1 MYLLSGDQ
9 ELNTLAGLD
18 IGLGGGPSGV
28 NEEEHAD
35 GENETEKEIE
45 AGVGQL
51 GTDGLDVHLG
61 DGSRALDANEP
72 VPVATTDL
80 IPLAGRTDD
89 GTLEANPKSVQL
101 VTWGE

>member
-1 MYLLSGDQ
+1 MK
-9 ELNTLAGLD
+9 
-18 IGLGGGPSGV
+18 PKKGV
-28 NEEEHAD
+28 E
-35 GENETEKEIE
+35 G
-45 AGVGQL
+45 GVGQF

-61 DGSRALDANEP
+61 DGSQALDAGEP

-89 GTLEANPKSVQL
+89 GALEANPKSVQL